1 MSQRPEFVVRTI
13 TAAGIATITLTCVI
27 YAGWSYVAWLALI
40 AVFGGYEFLRLI
52 AQVRA
57 HSHLRA
63 MPAVLSLVTC
73 FAGYVITAQRGVP
86 WVMPALG
93 TIMVLAI
100 SMTLVRPARPEQVL
114 DKGRVWVNAFLYPF
128 LPLAAGLMFT
138 YPAYD
143 YSYVLLPVILIWI
156 NDVMA
161 YVIGRQWGRRKIAPH
176 ISPGKTVEGTLGA
189 AVFTIIAGLFIATW
203 FPDVPRRY
211 ALALG
216 ILVPFL
222 ALTGDLW
229 ESAVKRQAGVK
240 DSGDLLPGH
249 GGVLDRYDSF
259 VFVLPVAAL
268 LYHIFAG

>member
-1 MSQRPEFVVRTI
+1 
-13 TAAGIATITLTCVI
+13 
-27 YAGWSYVAWLALI
+27 
-40 AVFGGYEFLRLI
+40 
-52 AQVRA
+52 
-57 HSHLRA
+57 
-63 MPAVLSLVTC
+63 MPALLSLVAC
-73 FAGYVITAQRGVP
+73 FAVYVISAQRGAP

-100 SMTLVRPARPEQVL
+100 SLTLVRPTRPEQVL
-114 DKGRVWVNAFLYPF
+114 TKGRIWLDAFLYPF
-128 LPLAAGLMFT
+128 LPLAGGLMFT
-138 YPAYD
+138 YPSYD
-143 YSYVLLPVILIWI
+143 YSFVLLPVILIWI

-189 AVFTIIAGLFIATW
+189 ALFTIIAGLFIATW

-268 LYHIFAG
+268 LYYIFAA